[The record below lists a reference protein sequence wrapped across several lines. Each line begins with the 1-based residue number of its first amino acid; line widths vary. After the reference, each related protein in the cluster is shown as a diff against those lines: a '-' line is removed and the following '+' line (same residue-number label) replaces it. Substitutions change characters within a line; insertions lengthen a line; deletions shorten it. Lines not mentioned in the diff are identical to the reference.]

1 MITTEALPIGDDPA
15 TRIAAEVFGI
25 PYLFPWQR
33 LIIAAVLDAAA
44 PLPGCSEAPEPL
56 RRIAV
61 LPTGAGKSLC
71 WMLPALMIE
80 GITVTVFPLLALM
93 ADQERRLREAGV
105 PAVLLRGGLTGDERR
120 KVWDTLERGEAEIV
134 LVNPEVLQVPETAR
148 RLTALKPRFL
158 VVDETHTVSQWGESF
173 RPACAA
179 IGRFTEEWNPAAV
192 LALTATAGPLI
203 RERISALLFNGEPPT
218 EALADPDR
226 PAVRYGVLPSL
237 SPMHT
242 LERLVRTE
250 SRPAI
255 VFGPTRSSV
264 QRAARILRRR
274 LGGDNI
280 RFYHAGLSRDEKR
293 RLEEWFFSSTDGVLC
308 ATCAYGLGVDKPDIR
323 TVIHLAPPS
332 SVEAYLQESGR
343 ASRDGKGAKA
353 WLIWAAHE
361 GMNSLGDPGA
371 GPQGGSEGGASSGK
385 AAPKG
390 DSGGPGA
397 GPQGGSE
404 GGASNGKAAP
414 QGDSGGPGAGPQGGS
429 QGGASNRK
437 AALKGDSGGP
447 EAGPQGGSE
456 GGASSGGAASEG
468 DSGGPGAGPQGGS
481 EGGASNGKA
490 APEGDSGGPGAG
502 PQGGSGRGA
511 SSGEAA
517 LKGDSGGPEALARAR
532 RAAMLRYAASTT
544 RCRREMLL
552 EALGIEAR
560 DCSGCDIC
568 GGDPWKQPPETE
580 IILNV
585 LRRNP
590 RRFRKG
596 SLARILIGRR
606 SVEIRRSGLDLSRL
620 FGALQGWQLED
631 AEEAVAALIREGRI
645 AYRGFGKYR
654 ALGVSGGFQ
663 FRPFAAISPRRDEHL
678 ASARGI

>member
-25 PYLFPWQR
+25 SYLFPWQR

-44 PLPGCSEAPEPL
+44 PLPGCSEPPEPL

-120 KVWDTLERGEAEIV
+120 KVWDTLERGEVKIV
-134 LVNPEVLQVPETAR
+134 LVNPEVLQIPETAR

-203 RERISALLFNGEPPT
+203 RERISALLFNGDAPT

-361 GMNSLGDPGA
+361 RMNSLGDPGA
-371 GPQGGSEGGASSGK
+371 GPQGGSKGGASSGE

-397 GPQGGSE
+397 GPEGGS
-404 GGASNGKAAP
+404 
-414 QGDSGGPGAGPQGGS
+414 
-429 QGGASNRK
+429 
-437 AALKGDSGGP
+437 KG
-447 EAGPQGGSE
+447 
-456 GGASSGGAASEG
+456 
-468 DSGGPGAGPQGGS
+468 
-481 EGGASNGKA
+481 
-490 APEGDSGGPGAG
+490 
-502 PQGGSGRGA
+502 GA

-517 LKGDSGGPEALARAR
+517 PKGDSGGPEALARAR

-568 GGDPWKQPPETE
+568 GGEPWKQPPETE

-654 ALGVSGGFQ
+654 ALGVC
-663 FRPFAAISPRRDEHL
+663 RV
-678 ASARGI
+678 

>member
-1 MITTEALPIGDDPA
+1 MITAEPLPIEDDPA
-15 TRIAAEVFGI
+15 ARIAAEVFGI

-44 PLPGCSEAPEPL
+44 PVPEGLESPEPL

-71 WMLPALMIE
+71 WMLPALMIR

-173 RPACAA
+173 RPACAE
-179 IGRFTEEWNPAAV
+179 IGRFTEQWNPAAV

-371 GPQGGSEGGASSGK
+371 GPEGGGEGGAW
-385 AAPKG
+385 
-390 DSGGPGA
+390 
-397 GPQGGSE
+397 
-404 GGASNGKAAP
+404 
-414 QGDSGGPGAGPQGGS
+414 
-429 QGGASNRK
+429 
-437 AALKGDSGGP
+437 
-447 EAGPQGGSE
+447 
-456 GGASSGGAASEG
+456 
-468 DSGGPGAGPQGGS
+468 
-481 EGGASNGKA
+481 
-490 APEGDSGGPGAG
+490 
-502 PQGGSGRGA
+502 
-511 SSGEAA
+511 SGEAA
-517 LKGDSGGPEALARAR
+517 PEGDSGGPEALARAR
-532 RAAMLRYAASTT
+532 RAAMIRYAASTT

-568 GGDPWKQPPETE
+568 GGEPWKQPPETE
-580 IILNV
+580 IILDV

-606 SVEIRRSGLDLSRL
+606 GVEIRRSGLDLSRL
-620 FGALQGWQLED
+620 FGALHGWRLED

-654 ALGVSGGFQ
+654 ALGVCRRFGDGPA
-663 FRPFAAISPRRDEHL
+663 RP
-678 ASARGI
+678 

>member
-1 MITTEALPIGDDPA
+1 MITAEPLPIEDDPA
-15 TRIAAEVFGI
+15 ARIAAEVFGI
-25 PYLFPWQR
+25 SYLFPWQR

-44 PLPGCSEAPEPL
+44 PVPEGSESPEPL

-71 WMLPALMIE
+71 WMLPALMIR

-173 RPACAA
+173 RPACAE
-179 IGRFTEEWNPAAV
+179 IGRFTEQWNPAAV

-274 LGGDNI
+274 LGGDDI

-361 GMNSLGDPGA
+361 GMNSSGDPGA
-371 GPQGGSEGGASSGK
+371 GPQGGGEG
-385 AAPKG
+385 
-390 DSGGPGA
+390 
-397 GPQGGSE
+397 
-404 GGASNGKAAP
+404 
-414 QGDSGGPGAGPQGGS
+414 
-429 QGGASNRK
+429 
-437 AALKGDSGGP
+437 
-447 EAGPQGGSE
+447 
-456 GGASSGGAASEG
+456 
-468 DSGGPGAGPQGGS
+468 
-481 EGGASNGKA
+481 
-490 APEGDSGGPGAG
+490 
-502 PQGGSGRGA
+502 GA

-517 LKGDSGGPEALARAR
+517 QEGDSGGPEALARAR
-532 RAAMLRYAASTT
+532 RAAMIRYAESTT

-568 GGDPWKQPPETE
+568 GGEPWKQPPETE
-580 IILNV
+580 IILDV

-606 SVEIRRSGLDLSRL
+606 GVEIRRSGLDLSRL
-620 FGALQGWQLED
+620 FGALHGWRLED

-654 ALGVSGGFQ
+654 ALGVCRRFGDGPA
-663 FRPFAAISPRRDEHL
+663 RP
-678 ASARGI
+678 